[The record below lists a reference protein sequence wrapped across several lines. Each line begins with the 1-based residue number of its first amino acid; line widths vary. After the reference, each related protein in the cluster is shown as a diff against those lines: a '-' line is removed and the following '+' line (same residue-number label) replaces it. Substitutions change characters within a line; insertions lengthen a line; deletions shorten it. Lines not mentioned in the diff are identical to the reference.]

1 MKQRLQL
8 LIALM
13 GFFCVLGV
21 TTNAGARSQQPTIYA
36 KSAIAIDA
44 DSGQILYLQMSN

>member
-13 GFFCVLGV
+13 VFCVLGV
-21 TTNAGARSQQPTIYA
+21 TTNAGARSQTTN
-36 KSAIAIDA
+36 DLREVR
-44 DSGQILYLQMSN
+44 DCH